1 MFSKISKFIKGF
13 SGKDTGTT
21 EELKNQVR
29 TLLAQG
35 ELPEAIQ
42 LLVDAGY
49 PSLILLKTQWDNA
62 HKQFED
68 RKINAETFNI
78 TRNRIT
84 YAVLETMDP
93 SEQMTSKNRKKESNQ
108 NSVNLPD
115 GFTEDQ
121 RRQLIALLAKNQ
133 WKQALESGKDFSKE
147 GLMFFTR
154 NRQLERDFNLGLVSN
169 EHHQRT
175 LQQIKQALLSMVLP
189 DGAGEPIKLTDA
201 QKAKLHSLLEQ
212 KKWPEALEL
221 ACGWSSAFLTCSS
234 RYYALERDFHLG
246 LVTPSDYDKTL
257 KEIAKDIQ
265 RIGQG

>member
-1 MFSKISKFIKGF
+1 MFSKISKFLKGF
-13 SGKDTGTT
+13 SGKDTGPTD
-21 EELKNQVR
+21 ELKNQVR

-49 PSLILLKTQWDNA
+49 TSLILLKTQWDNA

-133 WKQALESGKDFSKE
+133 WKQALESGKNFSRE
-147 GLMFFTR
+147 GLMIYNR
-154 NRQLERDFNLGLVSN
+154 NKQLERDNNLGLVSK
-169 EHHQRT
+169 EQYERT
-175 LQQIKQALLSMVLP
+175 LKQIKQALLSMVLP
-189 DGAGEPIKLTDA
+189 DETAVPLKLTAA
-201 QKAKLHSLLEQ
+201 QKEELHALLEQ
-212 KKWPEALEL
+212 KRWPEAMEL
-221 ACGWSSAFLTCSS
+221 ACGWSGAFLTCSS
-234 RYYALERDFHLG
+234 RYYALEKDFHLG
-246 LVTPSDYDKTL
+246 LIVSSDYDKTL
-257 KEIAKDIQ
+257 EEITKDIQ
-265 RIGQG
+265 RIGEG